1 MALVVRF
8 RVNSE
13 TEQHN
18 LVIAR
23 FQSYS
28 HSGVVAEKIQYK
40 RRESFPN
47 NEEAHRDLSWYGER
61 LAQVFEKLQISASKF
76 PAVVLKGFR
85 V

>member
-40 RRESFPN
+40 RSESFPN
-47 NEEAHRDLSWYGER
+47 NLSWYGER

-76 PAVVLKGFR
+76 PVVVLKGLGFR
-85 V
+85 EPT